1 MCISLLQELISKD
14 EGKHCD
20 FGCLLYRKLQHQLE
34 QSRAHAIVGEAVESE
49 LAFVDDALP
58 VAVIG
63 LNADDM
69 KEYVR
74 FVADRLLIALGY
86 EKLYN
91 AQCTLDFMEQLSLSG
106 KSNFFERRV
115 GEYGKAILVP
125 NQTKEFKLDDDF

>member
-1 MCISLLQELISKD
+1 MLLQELISKD
-14 EGKHCD
+14 EGRHCD
-20 FGCLLYRKLQHQLE
+20 FGCLLYKKLQHPLDQARV
-34 QSRAHAIVGEAVESE
+34 QAIVGDAVESE

-63 LNADDM
+63 LSAGDM

-74 FVADRLLIALGY
+74 FVADRLLVALGY

-91 AQCTLDFMEQLSLSG
+91 ARCSLDFMEQLSLSG

-115 GEYGKAILVP
+115 GEYGKAVLVP
-125 NQTKEFKLDDDF
+125 GQKKEFKLDDDF